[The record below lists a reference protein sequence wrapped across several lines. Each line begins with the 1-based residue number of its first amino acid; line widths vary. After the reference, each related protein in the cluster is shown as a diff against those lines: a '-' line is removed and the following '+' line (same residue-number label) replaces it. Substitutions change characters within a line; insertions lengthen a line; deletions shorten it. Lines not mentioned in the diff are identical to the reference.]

1 MSEYLPRDLL
11 IDILTRLPAESLV
24 RLTPVSKSWHSL
36 ITSPKFISRH
46 LLRTA
51 SKPDND
57 RLLVRYRTDEPER
70 DHYSLVV
77 DGKDSF
83 HLLKTLDLPV
93 GAFESLG
100 YSVVGS
106 CNGVIC
112 LSDDQG
118 YGYMDDMFLWN
129 PSIRKFFAIP
139 GYNVTFQSHGSFMHC
154 VGFGYDPV
162 TDDFKVV
169 RVVHTG
175 VDCDRIPPEVEIY
188 SLKTGRWRYISDKAL
203 PVKITERYRQAY
215 FNGAAH
221 WMAFT
226 RGPFRHTILAFN
238 MSEEVFNEI
247 LVPESIT
254 HDVSLYKMITL
265 SVFKESLCLIQCVY
279 GNDRHCSVWIMK
291 EYGVAA
297 SWANLFRIDLCGG
310 LSRPL
315 GLRKNGEVIFATDD
329 GNLVSCDHQSKHITY
344 VGIHGKF
351 GDGFSHTFY
360 PDTYTESLELLYT
373 LESPENEVVSG
384 QKGGGGG
391 EQEEGGGG
399 EQEEAKGSR

>member
-1 MSEYLPRDLL
+1 MSDYLPQDLL

-24 RLTPVSKSWHSL
+24 RLTPVCKSWHSL
-36 ITSPKFISRH
+36 ITGPKFISRH
-46 LLRTA
+46 LHRTA
-51 SKPDND
+51 SNPDND
-57 RLLVRYRTDEPER
+57 RLLVSYRTDEPKQNQ
-70 DHYSLVV
+70 YSLVV

-83 HLLKTLDLPV
+83 RQLKTLDLPV

-112 LSDDQG
+112 LSDDQE

-139 GYNVTFQSHGSFMHC
+139 RYNVTFQSHCPFMHC

-175 VDCDRIPPEVEIY
+175 GDCDRILPEVEIY

-203 PVKITERYRQAY
+203 PVKIRERYRQAY

-226 RGPFRHTILAFN
+226 RGPIHHTILASN
-238 MSEEVFNEI
+238 RSEELFNEI
-247 LVPESIT
+247 LVPESLT
-254 HDVSLYKMITL
+254 HVVSRYRMVILV
-265 SVFKESLCLIQCVY
+265 VFKESLCLIQCVY
-279 GNDRHCSVWIMK
+279 GNDPHCSIWSMK
-291 EYGVAA
+291 EYGVAT
-297 SWANLFRIDLCGG
+297 SWANLFRINLCGG
-310 LSRPL
+310 LSTPL
-315 GLRKNGEVIFATDD
+315 GLRKNGEVIFATSD
-329 GNLVSCDHQSKHITY
+329 GNLVSCDHQSQSITY
-344 VGIHGKF
+344 FGIHGKF
-351 GDGFSHTFY
+351 GNELSHTFY
-360 PDTYTESLELLYT
+360 PDTYTESLELLNR
-373 LESPENEVVSG
+373 LESPENEVISG
-384 QKGGGGG
+384 QKEEEKEEQGGGGV
-391 EQEEGGGG
+391 EEK
-399 EQEEAKGSR
+399 QKEAGSR